1 MFGVLPRRNLRER
14 LRQVAALAHPVTVP
28 PDVHDLA
35 AVEQTI
41 EDGRRHHL
49 VPEDRFPLLEPLV
62 EVSPVAARSERALM
76 SRKQRGAPFGLTGR

>member
-1 MFGVLPRRNLRER
+1 M
-14 LRQVAALAHPVTVP
+14 
-28 PDVHDLA
+28 
-35 AVEQTI
+35 EQPI